1 MEIIVTA
8 KTVEAAIALGAEK
21 LGRDVSSVTHVVLEE
36 PKKGLFGIGS
46 SDAKVRVC
54 AKDTAEELTLN
65 FINTLIR
72 NMGVDAEAK
81 IVDVN
86 ESIPEGKNLLEKNIC
101 VEIISGS
108 DKESRGLGVL
118 IGHHGEVLDAI
129 QYLANLAASKAP
141 REESDERQYIKVSI
155 DTENYRAKREAK
167 LKELARRMA
176 NKALT
181 YRRNMTLEPM
191 AAYERRIIHSEIQN
205 IRGVHTYSIGSD
217 NDRRVVIAYGEAE
230 AENNNDNDSSVNI
243 NINASENSS
252 EE

>member
-36 PKKGLFGIGS
+36 PKKGLFGIGAT
-46 SDAKVRVC
+46 DAKVKVC
-54 AKDTAEELTLN
+54 AQDNAEELTLN
-65 FINTLIR
+65 FLNTLIR

-81 IVDVN
+81 IVDVS
-86 ESIPEGKNLLEKNIC
+86 ESIPEGKTLVEKNIS
-101 VEIISGS
+101 VEITARSEG
-108 DKESRGLGVL
+108 EGRGLGIL
-118 IGHHGEVLDAI
+118 IGHHGDVLDSI
-129 QYLANLAASKAP
+129 QYLANLAASKFP
-141 REESDERQYIKVSI
+141 KEEKGNQYIKVSI
-155 DTENYRAKREAK
+155 DAENYRAKREEK

-191 AAYERRIIHSEIQN
+191 AAYERRIIHSEIQD
-205 IRGVHTYSIGSD
+205 IRGVHTYSIGTES
-217 NDRRVVIAYGEAE
+217 DRRVVVAFG
-230 AENNNDNDSSVNI
+230 D
-243 NINASENSS
+243 